1 MIRDWGK
8 EIQKQNF
15 KNENKDKK
23 EWGQEGET
31 EIRN

>member
-8 EIQKQNF
+8 EIQKQNL

-31 EIRN
+31 EIRS

>member
-1 MIRDWGK
+1 MIREWGK
-8 EIQKQNF
+8 EIQKQNL

>member
-8 EIQKQNF
+8 EIQKQNL